1 MFKWIY
7 CMHACGDCLCVSSV
21 RGNQCLGG
29 SRLWPLFRPGA
40 PRGSSLQSVG
50 AIEPQ
55 LLLSQSGPQG
65 NLAQEPEQ
73 GTSGKDGS
81 RCVKPCDQCV
91 TLGDCDT
98 TLLLAQTPVDSA
110 VNAEIRE
117 TVSVCVLL
125 NYSSYGAW

>member
-1 MFKWIY
+1 M
-7 CMHACGDCLCVSSV
+7 
-21 RGNQCLGG
+21 
-29 SRLWPLFRPGA
+29 
-40 PRGSSLQSVG
+40 G

-55 LLLSQSGPQG
+55 LLLSQSGPRG
-65 NLAQEPEQ
+65 NLAQEPEE

-110 VNAEIRE
+110 VNAKMKE
-117 TVSVCVLL
+117 TVSVSVCVRAAQLQFIWSMITVETRELL
-125 NYSSYGAW
+125 LIM